1 MFVMVVW
8 MHAHAAKV
16 LDFTAS
22 HNGLNSEVFNGER
35 LGDYQLF
42 LVMKTS
48 VKDSF
53 RIFLA
58 FTSFLVVSRRLSYQ

>member
-8 MHAHAAKV
+8 MHTHAAKV

-22 HNGLNSEVFNGER
+22 HKRLNSEVFNGER

-42 LVMKTS
+42 LVMKTT